1 MVENLHR
8 EVYQKLVC
16 GVGGS
21 LGRALDAPPLL
32 GKDADAL
39 VQGAVG

>member
-8 EVYQKLVC
+8 EVYKKLAR
-16 GVGGS
+16 GVGCS

-32 GKDADAL
+32 GKDADVL
-39 VQGAVG
+39 VQRAVG